1 MKRIGLFGGTFDP
14 VHVGHLLAAE
24 AAREAAGLEEVWFV
38 PAAVPPHKPAP
49 AASARQR
56 LDMLEAAVRGV
67 AGFRVE
73 PIELERP
80 GPSYTIDTV
89 TALQTRWPD
98 RTFFWIVGSDMA
110 NDLPHWRNA
119 EQLAARIGF
128 IALERPGETI
138 REEDLP
144 AYLRGRLLRA
154 PMPPI
159 GISSSD
165 IRRRVREGRSIR
177 FLVPEA
183 VREYVTRNGLYAS

>member
-1 MKRIGLFGGTFDP
+1 MRRIGLFGGTFDP

-24 AAREAAGLEEVWFV
+24 AAREAAGLDEVWFV

-49 AASARQR
+49 GASARQR

-67 AGFRVE
+67 AHFRVE

-89 TALQTRWPD
+89 TALQARWPD
-98 RTFFWIVGSDMA
+98 WTFYWIVGSDMA
-110 NDLPHWRNA
+110 NDLPNWRDA
-119 EQLAARIGF
+119 ERLAERIGF
-128 IALERPGETI
+128 IALERPGEAI
-138 REEDLP
+138 REAELP
-144 AYLRGRLLRA
+144 AFLRGRLLRA

-183 VREYVTRNGLYAS
+183 VREYVARNGLYEA